1 MKLLLTLRADIAT
14 DNACNILTSSTN
26 DISKELKAT
35 TAAAVRNRID
45 EKYIISQSGKIIV
58 THIGYVTMALLSGH
72 AIYRKE
78 LLLIPGVD
86 EKNQFGYLVL
96 RRDYVPYHSLAQD
109 IEGAVAETET
119 AHRRANNLL
128 DYFGDKKALKQ
139 AAQNAPWYQ
148 LSTIED
154 ALNAGMCQWGTLS
167 FLNRAKIAFIVR
179 HTGLPRFLV
188 RHLGGYGNRIT
199 ASTTRRLEKTQ
210 KAKQQSPM
218 QPGQV
223 RTVHD

>member
-1 MKLLLTLRADIAT
+1 MKLLLKLRADTAT

-26 DISKELKAT
+26 DISRALKAK
-35 TAAAVRNRID
+35 TAAAVLNRID
-45 EKYIISQSGKIIV
+45 EKYIVSQSGHIIV

-96 RRDYVPYHSLAQD
+96 HRDYVPYHSLSQD
-109 IEGAVAETET
+109 VEGAVAETEA
-119 AHRRANNLL
+119 AHRRAMKLL
-128 DYFGDKKALKQ
+128 DYFGGKKALTQ
-139 AAQNAPWYQ
+139 AALNAPWYQ
-148 LSTIED
+148 VSTIED
-154 ALNAGMCQWGTLS
+154 AINAGMCQWGTLS
-167 FLNRAKIAFIVR
+167 FLNRAKIAYIVR

-188 RHLGGYGNRIT
+188 RHLGGYGTRIT
-199 ASTTRRLEKTQ
+199 ASTTRRLEETQ

-218 QPGQV
+218 QPN
-223 RTVHD
+223 